1 MIAKKT
7 SDPRQTACRATRT
20 IGRALVA
27 AVLVL
32 TCSLTAVAQTP
43 QQPQPQPTQRQRA
56 TREQLADRQAR
67 HIAGQLALDD
77 KAMARFVETYCDY
90 QKELWALRPAQRPK
104 KSEPRTDADVERDI
118 NARFDRS
125 EKLQKLRRKY
135 YEKYRKFLTSRQID
149 RIYQLER
156 QELNRMAQRH
166 NSKGKAPR
174 PRRR

>member
-20 IGRALVA
+20 LGRALVA

-43 QQPQPQPTQRQRA
+43 QQPQPTPTQRQRV

-77 KAMARFVETYCDY
+77 KTATRFVETYCDY
-90 QKELWALRPAQRPK
+90 QKELWALRPAPRPR

-135 YEKYRKFLTSRQID
+135 YEKYRKFLTARQID
-149 RIYQLER
+149 RVYQLER

-166 NSKGKAPR
+166 NSKGKSPR